1 MTIVMG
7 EIVEDCEL
15 LLIRV
20 YVSAVETANFNFFS
34 IEKNI
39 RRMKLTV

>member
-1 MTIVMG
+1 MG

-20 YVSAVETANFNFFS
+20 YVSAVETANFNFVS
-34 IEKNI
+34 NGKIVI
-39 RRMKLTV
+39 G

>member
-20 YVSAVETANFNFFS
+20 YVSAVLTANFNFYS
-34 IEKNI
+34 NEKTI
-39 RRMKLTV
+39 GG